1 MLDYISSECFF
12 NLVVYEIISLET
24 QLDSVSMT
32 AQGNG
37 IST

>member
-1 MLDYISSECFF
+1 MLDYISSKFF
-12 NLVVYEIISLET
+12 FYLVVYEIISLET
-24 QLDSVSMT
+24 QLNLVSMT